1 MIHNSF
7 YLYSNKVDVF
17 TSLLDPWV
25 TERYRKVYNRNLK
38 IYRGADARIDIQ
50 VKNCDQKP
58 ISIIGSYLVFN
69 LVTKETQRL
78 ITRKD
83 FVLVPDGTSNAEK
96 GRAHVT
102 LTREEMQGLE
112 EGYYQYSVIT
122 EQRQYSG
129 TDYRVTSS
137 KPMYVDSQFGAFA
150 TLEVFGDV
158 AGEPQDSL
166 SIIEY
171 TYVYPFAAGDSEPAY
186 NIFSLID
193 ANPHTN
199 TSLSSHTFQFFH
211 SVDYTG
217 NIRIQ
222 GSLDESADPFNWID
236 IPDSYIEP
244 GINAF
249 TTDGET
255 STYKTVTGKWKW
267 FRVITGASF
276 NGSARF
282 VVGQGIGGNYSVSV
296 YDGGKSYA
304 PGQQLIIAGDRLG
317 GNSGV
322 NDLTIT
328 VETVGFQGA
337 ITEVTGTG
345 LSVSNTRTFVLG
357 ASGEASSGTVDKI
370 LYR

>member
-1 MIHNSF
+1 
-7 YLYSNKVDVF
+7 
-17 TSLLDPWV
+17 
-25 TERYRKVYNRNLK
+25 VYNRNLK

-50 VKNCDQKP
+50 VKNCYQKP
-58 ISIIGSYLVFN
+58 ISISGSHQVFN
-69 LVTKETQRL
+69 LVTKETQRV

-102 LTREEMQGLE
+102 LSKEEMQGLE

-122 EQRQYSG
+122 EQRQYTG
-129 TDYRVTSS
+129 DIYKVTASR
-137 KPMYVDSQFGAFA
+137 PMYVDSQFGAFA
-150 TLEVFGDV
+150 VLEIFGDV
-158 AGEPQDSL
+158 SGEPQASL
-166 SIIEY
+166 EITQYSYI
-171 TYVYPFAAGDSEPAY
+171 YPFATGDSDPAY

-199 TSLSSHTFQFFH
+199 TALSSHTFQFYH
-211 SVDYTG
+211 STDYTG

-222 GSLDESADPFNWID
+222 GSLDETADPFNWID

-244 GINAF
+244 GINNF
-249 TTDGET
+249 TTDNET

-282 VVGQGIGGNYSVSV
+282 VIGQGMNGNYSVSV
-296 YDGGKSYA
+296 YNGGKNYVA
-304 PGQQLIIAGDRLG
+304 GQQLIISGDKLG

-337 ITEVTGTG
+337 ITAVSGAG
-345 LSVSNTRTFVLG
+345 VSVANTRTFVLG
-357 ASGEASSGTVDKI
+357 ATGEPSTGSVDKI

>member
-1 MIHNSF
+1 
-7 YLYSNKVDVF
+7 
-17 TSLLDPWV
+17 
-25 TERYRKVYNRNLK
+25 
-38 IYRGADARIDIQ
+38 
-50 VKNCDQKP
+50 
-58 ISIIGSYLVFN
+58 
-69 LVTKETQRL
+69 
-78 ITRKD
+78 
-83 FVLVPDGTSNAEK
+83 
-96 GRAHVT
+96 
-102 LTREEMQGLE
+102 
-112 EGYYQYSVIT
+112 
-122 EQRQYSG
+122 
-129 TDYRVTSS
+129 
-137 KPMYVDSQFGAFA
+137 MYVDSQFGAFA

-337 ITEVTGTG
+337 ITEVSGTG

-357 ASGEASSGTVDKI
+357 ASGETSSGTVDKI